1 MTQLLTPS
9 AQTIQKTVKFVTT
22 QEILHDKPPIS
33 GFPVRKWSVAVA
45 MDDGQGNEVAPP
57 FIDRVI
63 FKLHPTFANPNK
75 SEHLSFHCVT

>member
-1 MTQLLTPS
+1 M
-9 AQTIQKTVKFVTT
+9 TT
-22 QEILHDKPPIS
+22 QEIMHDKPPIS

-45 MDDGQGNEVAPP
+45 MDDGNGNEVAPP

-75 SEHLSFHCVT
+75 SESSLATSALHERTVYLAKADED